1 MFEVAA
7 EWAQANSLN
16 ILVGGLALLA
26 AVALARPLRRF
37 VSRKFA
43 ALWDTISA
51 TFGGVPAYLDLRR
64 FVRSEKP
71 LWTYRSA
78 GYVMHE
84 RAPPSI
90 TIMNFKGGVG
100 KTTLAANLAAS
111 FAMQY
116 GKRVLLIDLDYQ
128 GSLSDLLRGRDPSAT
143 SLLSNVLRK
152 GNKFKNIAEFTTD
165 VPAIPHA
172 RMITAEYDLTHVEEN
187 LMQKWLLRHSKGDVR
202 SRIARLLTSQHLE
215 LNRHYDLVI
224 FDAPPRLSLASVNA
238 LRATDYILVPTKLQ
252 PMSVVPI
259 SKMVTELKEL
269 RQKLRCHFEFLGVVC
284 NMTQSVEPSGSEQ
297 NAYLEIERAVAQSPN
312 DNGVFDTFIPE
323 LASIARPEG
332 SNIGYFLPGENGQRV
347 QSIFDRLSTEIGVK
361 MGIVD
366 GVEQPAEAA
375 E

>member
-1 MFEVAA
+1 MFEFAS

-16 ILVGGLALLA
+16 VVMGGLLVVFVLVLA
-26 AVALARPLRRF
+26 QPFRKAVAG
-37 VSRKFA
+37 KFTSWWEA
-43 ALWDTISA
+43 ISA
-51 TFGGVPAYLDLRR
+51 TFGGVPSYLDLRR
-64 FVRSEKP
+64 FVLSEKP

-116 GKRVLLIDLDYQ
+116 GKRVLLVDLDYQ
-128 GSLSDLLRGRDPSAT
+128 GSLSDLLRGRDPSAK
-143 SLLSNVLRK
+143 SLLSSVLRK
-152 GNKFKNIAEFTTD
+152 GNNFKNISEFTTD
-165 VPAIPHA
+165 VPAIPYA
-172 RMITAEYDLTHVEEN
+172 SMVTAEYDLTHVEEN

-202 SRIARLLTSQHLE
+202 SRIARLMTSQHLE

-224 FDAPPRLSLASVNA
+224 FDAPPRLSVASVNA

-252 PMSVVPI
+252 PLSVVPI
-259 SKMVTELKEL
+259 SKMITELREL

-284 NMTQSVEPSGSEQ
+284 NMTQNAEPSGSEH
-297 NAYLEIERAVAQSPN
+297 NAYSEIERAVAQSPS
-312 DNGVFDTFIPE
+312 DNGIFETFVPE

-347 QSIFDRLSTEIGVK
+347 QSIFDRLSAEIGVK
-361 MGIVD
+361 MGIVE
-366 GVEQPAEAA
+366 GATKPAEAA